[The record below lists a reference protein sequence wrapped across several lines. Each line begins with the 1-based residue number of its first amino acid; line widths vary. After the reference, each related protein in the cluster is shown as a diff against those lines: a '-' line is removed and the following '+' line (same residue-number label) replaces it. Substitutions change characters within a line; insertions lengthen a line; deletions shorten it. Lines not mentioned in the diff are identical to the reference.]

1 MVHFLIGTAKKAI
14 EEYVKNGKKIS
25 IKDYLE
31 EYNKKRGV
39 FVTIYKKNPKSLRGC
54 IGFPYP
60 NLPLIEALI
69 EAAISTCNDP
79 RFPPLSEDELNQ
91 ITIELS
97 ILTEPELIKVKDPR
111 EYLEKIE
118 IGKDGLIIKRGVFSG
133 LLLPQVAVEQEWSV
147 EQFLENICLKA
158 GLTIDSW
165 MDENSKIYKF
175 QAEIIHE

>member
-1 MVHFLIGTAKKAI
+1 M
-14 EEYVKNGKKIS
+14 
-25 IKDYLE
+25 
-31 EYNKKRGV
+31 
-39 FVTIYKKNPKSLRGC
+39 
-54 IGFPYP
+54 
-60 NLPLIEALI
+60 IEALI
-69 EAAISTCNDP
+69 EAAISVCNDP